1 MRMLEDYEL
10 LDIQHARWLAGRPK
24 CSVCGEHI
32 ADERAVHIEDYWI
45 CMECIETNK
54 EWIDDD
60 D

>member
-1 MRMLEDYEL
+1 MRFLEDYEL
-10 LDIQHARWLAGRPK
+10 LDIQHARWLERRPK

-32 ADERAVHIEDYWI
+32 QDEEAIHIEDHWI
-45 CMECIETNK
+45 CMECIRTNK

>member
-1 MRMLEDYEL
+1 MRFLEDYEL
-10 LDIQHARWLAGRPK
+10 LDIQYAKWLARRPK

-32 ADERAVHIEDYWI
+32 QDEEAIHIEDHWI
-45 CMECIETNK
+45 CMECIRTNK